1 MYLDYAEENAASLQ
15 NSVIYGF
22 VSNVYSVNSGI
33 LTTGEFTG
41 DAIHCKLQ
49 SLLEHLYSA
58 LRRSLVTTLT
68 V

>member
-1 MYLDYAEENAASLQ
+1 MNAEENMAALQ
-15 NSVIYGF
+15 TIIIYGF

-49 SLLEHLYSA
+49 SLL
-58 LRRSLVTTLT
+58 VW
-68 V
+68 